1 MLDLKKL
8 SGRDYTVGL
17 TPSALYFMSKD
28 PQELISRL
36 GLDIPME
43 SIESNLRANLSHYR
57 RSRDFDKWLRPYI
70 GAFNYRAPYHQYF
83 SSARISLRGAGMRIH
98 PNATPL
104 ECLSILIILGAT
116 RFANTSDYKKFEN
129 ELSGIIPRV
138 VSLLPPPPKVGGHS
152 TLVWATAIVEA
163 LTEEEL
169 NRIISRNLAL
179 YPRRGRILNTQGAE
193 FTRSCLRLLL
203 EYVDKHGG

>member
-8 SGRDYTVGL
+8 SGRDYTAVL

-43 SIESNLRANLSHYR
+43 SIDSNLRANLSHYCR
-57 RSRDFDKWLRPYI
+57 TRDFDKWLRPYI
-70 GAFNYRAPYHQYF
+70 GAFNYRAPYRQSF
-83 SSARISLRGAGMRIH
+83 SSARIRLQSAGMYTH
-98 PNATPL
+98 YNETPL
-104 ECLSILIILGAT
+104 ECFSILIILGAT
-116 RFANTSDYKKFEN
+116 RFPNTTYFKQFEN
-129 ELSGIIPRV
+129 ELSEIIPRV
-138 VSLLPPPPKVGGHS
+138 VSFLPPPPKVGRHS
-152 TLVWATAIVEA
+152 ALVWATAIVEA

-169 NRIISRNLAL
+169 NRIISRNLTL
-179 YPRRGRILNTQGAE
+179 YPRRGRILDTQGAE

-203 EYVDKHGG
+203 EYVAKHGG